1 MEQSFFSRIQS
12 YFDSSYAG
20 RYEAAILS
28 EVGKE
33 CPDIIISLF
42 KEYDPEQH
50 EINLE
55 YGYQPGRYAD
65 LAICDKETR
74 LPVFLLEIKKEDT
87 PLKGQLE
94 DYADYVKRHKD
105 VQFLYLTKHI
115 PSNADMQKLPKT
127 KRARHMLF
135 SDLLSFLLKKNN
147 IQNDP
152 YGKLYIQFL
161 KENGNMYEKLNEDI
175 VRQLLARF
183 FLQNGDTGEKRF
195 MSKSK
200 LLVDFPNTFHHLFN
214 NMALLNDE
222 IKPLLGGKIFTVDF
236 YIEPEREEVN
246 ESIEKTGGDFYVYA
260 YGLITKDK
268 NKNERAYIEYGIQL
282 SIERAKK
289 KIDIDKKSNKAR
301 KKKPL
306 LTCKLY
312 GMISIYGN
320 KSEKTNPEKYQKISF
335 PCVSDKKKMVKKL
348 KELLIDVLQKS
359 LNVFEMETNKKG
371 IRKIIDNLKKHS
383 IK

>member
-74 LPVFLLEIKKEDT
+74 LPVFLLEIKKEDS

-115 PSNADMQKLPKT
+115 PSNADMQKLPKMSQI
-127 KRARHMLF
+127 KHLLF
-135 SDLLSFLLKKNN
+135 SDLLSILLKKDKILNN
-147 IQNDP
+147 P

-161 KENGNMYEKLNEDI
+161 KENGNMYEKIDAKT
-175 VRQLLARF
+175 VRHLLVRL
-183 FLQNGDTGEKRF
+183 FLQNGKTGEGRF
-195 MSKSK
+195 MSAKK
-200 LLVDFPNTFHHLFN
+200 LLIDFPDTFRNLFT
-214 NMALLNDE
+214 NMSLLNDE
-222 IKPLLGGKIFTVDF
+222 IRPLLGGNIFTVDF
-236 YIEPEREEVN
+236 YISPE
-246 ESIEKTGGDFYVYA
+246 IEKEKKAGGDFYVYA
-260 YGLITKDK
+260 YGLITKNK
-268 NKNERAYIEYGIQL
+268 NKNEYAYIEYGIQL
-282 SIERAKK
+282 SIERSGKGNKVSGHLYGSTYFYGKKHKGKKNIYKAKK
-289 KIDIDKKSNKAR
+289 IG
-301 KKKPL
+301 
-306 LTCKLY
+306 LT
-312 GMISIYGN
+312 II
-320 KSEKTNPEKYQKISF
+320 
-335 PCVSDKKKMVKKL
+335 SDKKKTIKKL
-348 KELLIDVLQKS
+348 NELITDVLKESLENAQMKS
-359 LNVFEMETNKKG
+359 VQNS
-371 IRKIIDNLKKHS
+371 IDKIIEKLEDNQ
-383 IK
+383 